1 MSLGP
6 ASCASVHHG
15 WPAGTGEIPGERL
28 GWGVRHPQGH
38 TQSEAYRIRTCGRP
52 IGTRIEGATDERRR
66 CHPGWC
72 PDGPG
77 AATESW
83 VILYRHH
90 WTLETPRIRCN
101 PRLLR
106 QYGQRACQVRL
117 VTPFLCG
124 SNVGRSRIVRMT
136 EGPEL

>member
-38 TQSEAYRIRTCGRP
+38 TQGEAYRIRTCGRP

-66 CHPGWC
+66 CHPGCC
-72 PDGPG
+72 PDGQG

-83 VILYRHH
+83 IILYRHRWVPEVTQDSLQPTSTSTV
-90 WTLETPRIRCN
+90 WTESVPGPTRHASPVTVER
-101 PRLLR
+101 RL
-106 QYGQRACQVRL
+106 
-117 VTPFLCG
+117 
-124 SNVGRSRIVRMT
+124 
-136 EGPEL
+136 